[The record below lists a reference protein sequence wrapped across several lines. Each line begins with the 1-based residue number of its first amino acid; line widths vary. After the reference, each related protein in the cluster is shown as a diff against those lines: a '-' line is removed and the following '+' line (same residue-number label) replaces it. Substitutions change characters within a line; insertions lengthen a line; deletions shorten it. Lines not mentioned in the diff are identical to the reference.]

1 LYVRPILLSKLDN
14 NMPIK
19 VVIKKS
25 TRPGKKMMATFFKH
39 AGGPKIKV
47 THFGQESAPDFTK
60 TRDEAQKKRYLD
72 RHRKNENWNDYMS
85 AGALSRWILWEKPTR
100 AEAIKSYKKKFKLV

>member
-1 LYVRPILLSKLDN
+1 
-14 NMPIK
+14 MPIK

-25 TRPGKKMMATFFKH
+25 TRPGKKMMATFLKH
-39 AGGPKIKV
+39 VGGPKLRTV
-47 THFGQESAPDFTK
+47 HFGQESAPDFTK

-85 AGALSRWILWEKPTR
+85 AGALSRWILWDKPTR
-100 AEAIKSYKKKFKLV
+100 AESIRSYKKRFKLV

>member
-1 LYVRPILLSKLDN
+1 
-14 NMPIK
+14 MPIK

-25 TRPGKKMMATFFKH
+25 TKSDKKLMAIFFKH
-39 AGGPKIKV
+39 EGGAKIKSV
-47 THFGQESAPDFTK
+47 HFGSAGSDDFTK

-85 AGALSRWILWEKPTR
+85 AGALSRWILWHKPTR
-100 AEAIKSYKKKFKLV
+100 AESIRDFKKRFRLV

>member
-1 LYVRPILLSKLDN
+1 
-14 NMPIK
+14 MPIK

-25 TRPGKKMMATFFKH
+25 TKSDKKLMATFFNH
-39 AGGPKIKV
+39 EGGAKIKT

-85 AGALSRWILWEKPTR
+85 AGSLSRYILWDKPTR
-100 AEAIKSYKKKFKLV
+100 AEAIKSYKKRFKLV

>member
-1 LYVRPILLSKLDN
+1 
-14 NMPIK
+14 MPIK

-25 TRPGKKMMATFFKH
+25 TKPEKKLMAIFYKH
-39 AGGPKIKV
+39 VGGPKIKTV
-47 THFGQESAPDFTK
+47 HFGSAGMDDFTR

-85 AGALSRWILWEKPTR
+85 AGALSRWILWNKPTR
-100 AEAIKSYKKKFKLV
+100 AEAIKSYKKRFNLV